1 MSAYRLIGYDP
12 EIDYSFIETNRKL
25 RKQHPEIVASVV
37 RQIQELGAVA
47 TLDEKTG
54 LLHLNQEL
62 RVSIVLCRHIT
73 TDAGASRWLVRLDE
87 GLKPDITIAAR
98 MDATNEGIRDYY
110 LLPGIDMTW
119 ENLRLA
125 EENGVYLDALPVWDA
140 GLLFRH
146 GEARKTPGGCMN
158 NEIIM
163 IPIERIRVLNPRPR
177 DKKKFEQ
184 IIQSIKNLGL
194 KKPIQVSLRSAEEGT
209 EPGYDLVC
217 GQGRMEAF
225 LALGHKEIPAIVVEV
240 SREERLLRSLVENMA
255 RRLPSRLALMNEIER
270 LKADGYSNVEIGKK
284 LDIADGTVGG
294 YIALKKAGEERLLDA
309 AINGKIPLGVAMDIA
324 KADSPELQRELLKGF
339 ESKELNQFAIRT
351 VKRLIDQRRFVGKGR
366 DTEADKK
373 KSRTN
378 ADSLINAFKR
388 ESQKQRLMVKK
399 ARLCDAKLVI
409 TVTALG
415 KLLGDEN
422 FFNLLR
428 AESLADIPQYLQDK
442 LAAMKKEA
450 A

>member
-1 MSAYRLIGYDP
+1 
-12 EIDYSFIETNRKL
+12 
-25 RKQHPEIVASVV
+25 
-37 RQIQELGAVA
+37 
-47 TLDEKTG
+47 
-54 LLHLNQEL
+54 
-62 RVSIVLCRHIT
+62 
-73 TDAGASRWLVRLDE
+73 
-87 GLKPDITIAAR
+87 
-98 MDATNEGIRDYY
+98 
-110 LLPGIDMTW
+110 
-119 ENLRLA
+119 
-125 EENGVYLDALPVWDA
+125 
-140 GLLFRH
+140 
-146 GEARKTPGGCMN
+146 MN

-270 LKADGYSNVEIGKK
+270 LKAEGYSNVEIGKK

-324 KADSPELQRELLKGF
+324 KANSPELQRELLKGF

-388 ESQKQRLMVKK
+388 ESQKQKLMVKK

>member
-1 MSAYRLIGYDP
+1 
-12 EIDYSFIETNRKL
+12 
-25 RKQHPEIVASVV
+25 
-37 RQIQELGAVA
+37 
-47 TLDEKTG
+47 
-54 LLHLNQEL
+54 
-62 RVSIVLCRHIT
+62 
-73 TDAGASRWLVRLDE
+73 
-87 GLKPDITIAAR
+87 
-98 MDATNEGIRDYY
+98 
-110 LLPGIDMTW
+110 
-119 ENLRLA
+119 
-125 EENGVYLDALPVWDA
+125 
-140 GLLFRH
+140 
-146 GEARKTPGGCMN
+146 
-158 NEIIM
+158 M

-194 KKPIQVSLRSAEEGT
+194 KKPIQVSLRLAEEGT

-225 LALGHKEIPAIVVEV
+225 LALGHNEIPAIVVEV

-324 KADSPELQRELLKGF
+324 KANSPELQRELLKGF

-366 DTEADKK
+366 DTDADKK

>member
-1 MSAYRLIGYDP
+1 
-12 EIDYSFIETNRKL
+12 
-25 RKQHPEIVASVV
+25 
-37 RQIQELGAVA
+37 
-47 TLDEKTG
+47 
-54 LLHLNQEL
+54 
-62 RVSIVLCRHIT
+62 
-73 TDAGASRWLVRLDE
+73 
-87 GLKPDITIAAR
+87 
-98 MDATNEGIRDYY
+98 
-110 LLPGIDMTW
+110 
-119 ENLRLA
+119 
-125 EENGVYLDALPVWDA
+125 
-140 GLLFRH
+140 
-146 GEARKTPGGCMN
+146 MN

-240 SREERLLRSLVENMA
+240 SREERLLRGLVENMA

-284 LDIADGTVGG
+284 LDIADSTVGG

-339 ESKELNQFAIRT
+339 ESKDLNQFAIRT

-366 DTEADKK
+366 DTDADKK

-378 ADSLINAFKR
+378 AESLINAFKR
-388 ESQKQRLMVKK
+388 ESQKQKLMVKK

-428 AESLADIPQYLQDK
+428 AELLADIPQCLQDK

>member
-1 MSAYRLIGYDP
+1 
-12 EIDYSFIETNRKL
+12 
-25 RKQHPEIVASVV
+25 
-37 RQIQELGAVA
+37 
-47 TLDEKTG
+47 
-54 LLHLNQEL
+54 
-62 RVSIVLCRHIT
+62 
-73 TDAGASRWLVRLDE
+73 
-87 GLKPDITIAAR
+87 
-98 MDATNEGIRDYY
+98 
-110 LLPGIDMTW
+110 
-119 ENLRLA
+119 
-125 EENGVYLDALPVWDA
+125 
-140 GLLFRH
+140 
-146 GEARKTPGGCMN
+146 MN

-284 LDIADGTVGG
+284 LDIADSTVGG

-324 KADSPELQRELLKGF
+324 KANSPELQRELLKGF

>member
-1 MSAYRLIGYDP
+1 
-12 EIDYSFIETNRKL
+12 
-25 RKQHPEIVASVV
+25 
-37 RQIQELGAVA
+37 
-47 TLDEKTG
+47 
-54 LLHLNQEL
+54 
-62 RVSIVLCRHIT
+62 
-73 TDAGASRWLVRLDE
+73 
-87 GLKPDITIAAR
+87 
-98 MDATNEGIRDYY
+98 
-110 LLPGIDMTW
+110 
-119 ENLRLA
+119 
-125 EENGVYLDALPVWDA
+125 
-140 GLLFRH
+140 
-146 GEARKTPGGCMN
+146 MN

-324 KADSPELQRELLKGF
+324 KAHSPELQRELLKGF
-339 ESKELNQFAIRT
+339 ESKDLNQFAIRT

-366 DTEADKK
+366 DTDADKK

-378 ADSLINAFKR
+378 AEGLINAFKR

>member
-1 MSAYRLIGYDP
+1 
-12 EIDYSFIETNRKL
+12 
-25 RKQHPEIVASVV
+25 
-37 RQIQELGAVA
+37 
-47 TLDEKTG
+47 
-54 LLHLNQEL
+54 
-62 RVSIVLCRHIT
+62 
-73 TDAGASRWLVRLDE
+73 
-87 GLKPDITIAAR
+87 
-98 MDATNEGIRDYY
+98 
-110 LLPGIDMTW
+110 
-119 ENLRLA
+119 
-125 EENGVYLDALPVWDA
+125 
-140 GLLFRH
+140 
-146 GEARKTPGGCMN
+146 MN

-209 EPGYDLVC
+209 ELGYDLVC

-324 KADSPELQRELLKGF
+324 KANSPELQRELLKGF

-388 ESQKQRLMVKK
+388 ESQKQKLMVKK

>member
-1 MSAYRLIGYDP
+1 
-12 EIDYSFIETNRKL
+12 
-25 RKQHPEIVASVV
+25 
-37 RQIQELGAVA
+37 
-47 TLDEKTG
+47 
-54 LLHLNQEL
+54 
-62 RVSIVLCRHIT
+62 
-73 TDAGASRWLVRLDE
+73 
-87 GLKPDITIAAR
+87 
-98 MDATNEGIRDYY
+98 
-110 LLPGIDMTW
+110 
-119 ENLRLA
+119 
-125 EENGVYLDALPVWDA
+125 
-140 GLLFRH
+140 
-146 GEARKTPGGCMN
+146 MN

-366 DTEADKK
+366 DTDADKK

>member
-1 MSAYRLIGYDP
+1 
-12 EIDYSFIETNRKL
+12 
-25 RKQHPEIVASVV
+25 
-37 RQIQELGAVA
+37 
-47 TLDEKTG
+47 
-54 LLHLNQEL
+54 
-62 RVSIVLCRHIT
+62 
-73 TDAGASRWLVRLDE
+73 
-87 GLKPDITIAAR
+87 
-98 MDATNEGIRDYY
+98 
-110 LLPGIDMTW
+110 
-119 ENLRLA
+119 
-125 EENGVYLDALPVWDA
+125 
-140 GLLFRH
+140 
-146 GEARKTPGGCMN
+146 
-158 NEIIM
+158 M

-225 LALGHKEIPAIVVEV
+225 LALGHQEIPAIVVEV

-324 KADSPELQRELLKGF
+324 KAHSPELQRELLKGF

-366 DTEADKK
+366 DTDADKK

>member
-1 MSAYRLIGYDP
+1 
-12 EIDYSFIETNRKL
+12 
-25 RKQHPEIVASVV
+25 
-37 RQIQELGAVA
+37 
-47 TLDEKTG
+47 
-54 LLHLNQEL
+54 
-62 RVSIVLCRHIT
+62 
-73 TDAGASRWLVRLDE
+73 
-87 GLKPDITIAAR
+87 
-98 MDATNEGIRDYY
+98 
-110 LLPGIDMTW
+110 
-119 ENLRLA
+119 
-125 EENGVYLDALPVWDA
+125 
-140 GLLFRH
+140 
-146 GEARKTPGGCMN
+146 MN

-163 IPIERIRVLNPRPR
+163 IPIDRIRVLNPRPR

-324 KADSPELQRELLKGF
+324 KANSPELQRELLKGF

-366 DTEADKK
+366 DTDADKK

-450 A
+450 V

>member
-1 MSAYRLIGYDP
+1 
-12 EIDYSFIETNRKL
+12 
-25 RKQHPEIVASVV
+25 
-37 RQIQELGAVA
+37 
-47 TLDEKTG
+47 
-54 LLHLNQEL
+54 
-62 RVSIVLCRHIT
+62 
-73 TDAGASRWLVRLDE
+73 
-87 GLKPDITIAAR
+87 
-98 MDATNEGIRDYY
+98 
-110 LLPGIDMTW
+110 
-119 ENLRLA
+119 
-125 EENGVYLDALPVWDA
+125 
-140 GLLFRH
+140 
-146 GEARKTPGGCMN
+146 MN
-158 NEIIM
+158 KEIIM
-163 IPIERIRVLNPRPR
+163 IPIDRIRVLNPRPR

-324 KADSPELQRELLKGF
+324 KANSPELQRELLKGF

-366 DTEADKK
+366 DTDADKK

-450 A
+450 V